1 MLPRFDKQ
9 HAMVPQWAQCRNL
22 PPVYTRA
29 GPKQDV
35 EFQMTFKPF
44 ETQTWQ
50 VEAVAVVVAKLA
62 AE

>member
-1 MLPRFDKQ
+1 M
-9 HAMVPQWAQCRNL
+9 
-22 PPVYTRA
+22 YTRV

-35 EFQMTFKPF
+35 EFQMTFEPF